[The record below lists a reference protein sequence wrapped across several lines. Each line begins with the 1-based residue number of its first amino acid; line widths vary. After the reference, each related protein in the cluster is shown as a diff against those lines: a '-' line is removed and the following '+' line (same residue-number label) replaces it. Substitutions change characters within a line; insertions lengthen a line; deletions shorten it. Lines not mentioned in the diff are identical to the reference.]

1 MDRASRENVIKIKEF
16 LEDIYMYLNNN
27 ITIKSYSSDDEQ
39 QQQQEEEDERQRHET
54 KRRELIENCKHI
66 RSLFE
71 NEFFHPHDVDS
82 TISYLD
88 MNGAAKNRIKSSISD
103 ENEIESSKEEYVDMS
118 HRKSSN
124 SRISE
129 NPYNIYEA
137 AISLSNQDSEK
148 CPFTGLPA
156 VHLKLM
162 CSPLT
167 GLLTRLEKKLFFG
180 QSKDFYAGILD
191 KWILLYPSKS
201 NDMAPSEYF
210 YPKRLVNVK
219 GENQFIIV
227 TNNDKRYHFQ
237 APNSQEYSEW
247 IENINKILEENQNG
261 RMRES
266 QIPQLLSTRKL
277 PSPPPPTQP
286 DSKDNNGNND
296 DIENY
301 YSFSG
306 APQSIN
312 SNEERLYEEPC
323 STSIDDNE
331 SPPKLPKKIGKRI
344 IEEDEVDHEYDTPKS
359 TKSLDETREI
369 VHDNRDIENVPTQHN
384 DNSPNIPRVKVSEM
398 TAMLSGINLVSP
410 EEKLRSNNMI
420 RSRKAH
426 SIEEN
431 IPNDVI
437 ESHKRK
443 SPVKKWFRQT
453 IMRSKRYSQKEK
465 TPVIEE
471 TEEEMNKIVTSVKG
485 SKVNMIINQLEKSGQ
500 LKALKKGLK
509 SRKSLVYD
517 NNEEYETVCVKNN
530 EMSK

>member
-1 MDRASRENVIKIKEF
+1 
-16 LEDIYMYLNNN
+16 
-27 ITIKSYSSDDEQ
+27 
-39 QQQQEEEDERQRHET
+39 
-54 KRRELIENCKHI
+54 
-66 RSLFE
+66 
-71 NEFFHPHDVDS
+71 
-82 TISYLD
+82 
-88 MNGAAKNRIKSSISD
+88 
-103 ENEIESSKEEYVDMS
+103 MS
-118 HRKSSN
+118 NRKSSL

-137 AISLSNQDSEK
+137 AVSLCNQDSEK

-162 CSPLT
+162 CSPIT

-247 IENINKILEENQNG
+247 IENINKILEDSQSG
-261 RMRES
+261 RMMRES
-266 QIPQLLSTRKL
+266 QIPQLLSSRKL
-277 PSPPPPTQP
+277 PSPPPPDQQH
-286 DSKDNNGNND
+286 DKKENND

-301 YSFSG
+301 YSFG
-306 APQSIN
+306 GTQHSIN
-312 SNEERLYEEPC
+312 SSNDERLYEEPC
-323 STSIDDNE
+323 SASIDDNE
-331 SPPKLPKKIGKRI
+331 SPPKLPKKIGKKI

-359 TKSLDETREI
+359 TKSLDETKE
-369 VHDNRDIENVPTQHN
+369 VVENNKDIQNVPTQHN
-384 DNSPNIPRVKVSEM
+384 DSSPNIPRLKVSEM
-398 TAMLSGINLVSP
+398 TAILSGINLVSP

-420 RSRKAH
+420 RNRKAQ

-431 IPNDVI
+431 VPTNVI

-465 TPVIEE
+465 APAIEE
-471 TEEEMNKIVTSVKG
+471 TDEEMNKVVTSVKG

>member
-1 MDRASRENVIKIKEF
+1 
-16 LEDIYMYLNNN
+16 
-27 ITIKSYSSDDEQ
+27 
-39 QQQQEEEDERQRHET
+39 
-54 KRRELIENCKHI
+54 
-66 RSLFE
+66 
-71 NEFFHPHDVDS
+71 
-82 TISYLD
+82 
-88 MNGAAKNRIKSSISD
+88 
-103 ENEIESSKEEYVDMS
+103 
-118 HRKSSN
+118 
-124 SRISE
+124 
-129 NPYNIYEA
+129 
-137 AISLSNQDSEK
+137 
-148 CPFTGLPA
+148 
-156 VHLKLM
+156 M
-162 CSPLT
+162 CSPIT

-210 YPKRLVNVK
+210 YPKCLVNVK

-247 IENINKILEENQNG
+247 IENINKILEECQSG
-261 RMRES
+261 RVRES
-266 QIPQLLSTRKL
+266 QIPQLLSSRKL
-277 PSPPPPTQP
+277 PSPPPQTKP
-286 DSKDNNGNND
+286 DKKENND

-301 YSFSG
+301 YSFG
-306 APQSIN
+306 GTPHSIN
-312 SNEERLYEEPC
+312 SSNDERLYEEPC
-323 STSIDDNE
+323 SASIDDNE
-331 SPPKLPKKIGKRI
+331 SPPKLPKKIGKKI

-359 TKSLDETREI
+359 TKSLDETKE
-369 VHDNRDIENVPTQHN
+369 VVQNSKDIENVPAQHN
-384 DNSPNIPRVKVSEM
+384 DCSPNIPRLKVSEM
-398 TAMLSGINLVSP
+398 TAILSGINLVSP

-420 RSRKAH
+420 RNRKAQN
-426 SIEEN
+426 IEEN
-431 IPNDVI
+431 APTDVI

-465 TPVIEE
+465 TQSVIEE
-471 TEEEMNKIVTSVKG
+471 TEEEVVASVKG